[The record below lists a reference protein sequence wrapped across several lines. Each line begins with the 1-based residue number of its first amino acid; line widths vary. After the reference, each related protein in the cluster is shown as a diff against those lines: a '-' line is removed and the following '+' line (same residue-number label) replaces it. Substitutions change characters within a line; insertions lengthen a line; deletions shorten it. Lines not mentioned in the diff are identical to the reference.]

1 MKVRTDNKLKL
12 VQNLRKERNDP
23 YFLKDFDLRNT
34 MFSGYLRK
42 VTSSARHILLVFYV
56 IKRYIEI
63 KAKLKADS
71 NDKSVVPRIIFIG
84 GQNRPGD
91 GLHLQFIKFVSTLG
105 HFLEKDP
112 DTNKHLRL
120 IFLPNYTTSKEYRF
134 VAALDVNEQLL
145 MPGKQG
151 CSSQAL
157 KFAMNGSILLGSR
170 DSTNLRISNTLG
182 ENVAVLFG

>member
-1 MKVRTDNKLKL
+1 
-12 VQNLRKERNDP
+12 
-23 YFLKDFDLRNT
+23 
-34 MFSGYLRK
+34 
-42 VTSSARHILLVFYV
+42 
-56 IKRYIEI
+56 
-63 KAKLKADS
+63 
-71 NDKSVVPRIIFIG
+71 
-84 GQNRPGD
+84 
-91 GLHLQFIKFVSTLG
+91 LQFIKFVSTLG

-112 DTNKHLRL
+112 DSNKHLRL

-145 MPGKQG
+145 LPGKQG